1 MYISTCS
8 VDIMKNHL
16 HPMIGCVLIAVA
28 WAVCF
33 KCRTITNN
41 RFEFALVSDLDRDSR
56 DFQQFVWRSYFKQGT
71 LVRVPPLKRA
81 SLTDQFRIEW
91 GNETILES
99 KTSYRNRSMELS
111 ELVQYNHLLL
121 TMCDITGLV
130 FKIKPDKNHQ
140 PQVFQRWALADG
152 DGEQAKPF
160 KSEWATV
167 KDGLLYIGSI
177 GKEWTVVAENKSHVL
192 HRNSE
197 WIKTIDRNGKIENI
211 NLGPVYQA
219 VRTATNTS
227 WPGYLIHEAV
237 HFNKITRRWMFLPRK
252 ESKNMYNPTSDE
264 YQGTN
269 LLITTTEDF
278 SDIKVSRIGPLER
291 EYGFTSVRQLEEDLF
306 VALKVREVNGE
317 TATKMAVFAINGTM
331 YMDPSF
337 VNVDKYKKFEGLE
350 MI

>member
-1 MYISTCS
+1 MWLYSII
-8 VDIMKNHL
+8 V
-16 HPMIGCVLIAVA
+16 CVLVVV
-28 WAVCF
+28 WSVYF
-33 KCRTITNN
+33 KTHDWTIPTN
-41 RFEFALVSDLDRDSR
+41 RFEFALVSDLDKDSR
-56 DFQQFVWRSYFKQGT
+56 DSQQFVWRSYFKQGT
-71 LVRVPPLKRA
+71 LVRVPLLKRT

-99 KTSYRNRSMELS
+99 KTSYCNRSMELS
-111 ELVQYNHLLL
+111 ELVQYKHLLL

-130 FKIKPDKNHQ
+130 FKIKPDKNDQ
-140 PQVFQRWALADG
+140 PQVLQRWALADG

-177 GKEWTVVAENKSHVL
+177 GKEWTIVADNKSHVL

-197 WIKTIDRNGKIENI
+197 WVKTIDWAGRIENI
-211 NLGPVYQA
+211 NWGPVYQA

-252 ESKNMYNPTSDE
+252 ESKTMYNPAADE

-269 LLITTTEDF
+269 LLITMAEDF
-278 SDIKVSRIGPLER
+278 SDIRQSRIGPLER
-291 EYGFTSVRQLEEDLF
+291 EYGFTSIRQISKDLF

-317 TATKMAVFAINGTM
+317 TATKLAVFAINGTL
-331 YMDPSF
+331 YTDPPF
-337 VNVDKYKKFEGLE
+337 VSVDQYKKFEGLE
-350 MI
+350 IKI